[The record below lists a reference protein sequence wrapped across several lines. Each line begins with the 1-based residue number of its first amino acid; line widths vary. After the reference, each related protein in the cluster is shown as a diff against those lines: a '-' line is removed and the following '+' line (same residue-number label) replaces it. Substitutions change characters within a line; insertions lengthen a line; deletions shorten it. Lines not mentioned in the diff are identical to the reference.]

1 MRCGD
6 RSAKSQK
13 KIKDLSTLV
22 QPAYAFA
29 VEEATNKRPP
39 TVDVVAVEPWQ
50 GAGGRWFFPL
60 KGDKLFIPI
69 RSRILRMRYGGS
81 WSSWC

>member
-39 TVDVVAVEPWQ
+39 TVVAVKPRQ
-50 GAGGRWFFPL
+50 GAGGRWFF
-60 KGDKLFIPI
+60 
-69 RSRILRMRYGGS
+69 S
-81 WSSWC
+81 